1 MEGSGEGSGA
11 EGSPS
16 GTEGGPSPAFCPINA
31 GNGGNTERYSW
42 RQTLSEVTIDFP
54 LPEGVKKK
62 DVEVGV
68 AQGGRLRVCVK
79 GSPPLL
85 DATLPKRIKPDT
97 LDWMIDS
104 DSKGKTL
111 SVVFNKEG
119 AMEWWASVGE
129 GEPCIDIQK
138 VEPENSKLGDLDG
151 ETRKTV
157 EKMMFDQ
164 AQKSKGLPTS
174 DELQKQDVLQRFM
187 KAHPE

>member
-1 MEGSGEGSGA
+1 MEGSKE

-16 GTEGGPSPAFCPINA
+16 GTEGGPTPAFCPINA

-68 AQGGRLRVCVK
+68 VQGGRLRVCVK